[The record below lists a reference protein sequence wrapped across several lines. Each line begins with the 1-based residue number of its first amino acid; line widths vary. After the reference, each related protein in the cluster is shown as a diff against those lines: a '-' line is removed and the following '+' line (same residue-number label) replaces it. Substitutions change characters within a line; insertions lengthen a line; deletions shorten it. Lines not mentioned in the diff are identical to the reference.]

1 MSKTKDHK
9 NLKAIHND
17 YSLGIQV
24 AWMSKT
30 KDHKNLKAIHNQKEV
45 MQYFDVMSKTKD
57 HKNLKAIHNLSIDYG
72 TPIPD
77 VKDQRS

>member
-17 YSLGIQV
+17 GRIRI
-24 AWMSKT
+24 MK
-30 KDHKNLKAIHNQKEV
+30 
-45 MQYFDVMSKTKD
+45 
-57 HKNLKAIHNLSIDYG
+57 
-72 TPIPD
+72 PRD

>member
-17 YSLGIQV
+17 KTIYKPV
-24 AWMSKT
+24 FTMSKT
-30 KDHKNLKAIHNQKEV
+30 KDHKNLKAIHNDGRIRIMK
-45 MQYFDVMSKTKD
+45 
-57 HKNLKAIHNLSIDYG
+57 
-72 TPIPD
+72 PRD

>member
-17 YSLGIQV
+17 KTIYKPV
-24 AWMSKT
+24 FTMSKT
-30 KDHKNLKAIHNQKEV
+30 KDHKNLKAIHNDRIEAE
-45 MQYFDVMSKTKD
+45 
-57 HKNLKAIHNLSIDYG
+57 NKAK
-72 TPIPD
+72 D